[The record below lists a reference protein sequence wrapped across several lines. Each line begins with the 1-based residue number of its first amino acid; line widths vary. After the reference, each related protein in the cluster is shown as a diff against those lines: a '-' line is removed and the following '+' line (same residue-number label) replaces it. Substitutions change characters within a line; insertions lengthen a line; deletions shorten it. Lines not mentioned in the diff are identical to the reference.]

1 MAKPQIDCP
10 TGTAHRGSGSIS
22 SVTYSHKGLI
32 MTILIEGN
40 LTSDPELRVTK
51 TGKKVAV
58 ITVAENHRFFDAKT
72 GQWRDS
78 EPVFMRCNVWDRM
91 AEHAAE
97 TLARGMGVIVTGQL
111 QQNRITNEDGETRT
125 FTDVRVS
132 NIAPSLK
139 YAKAVVTK
147 VAYNVVD
154 PRDADGATDSDQA
167 RTPSLPGPG
176 GSRRSDFCCR
186 AGRASPARL
195 FLVPRPSTRAPGP
208 VRLSRRW
215 R

>member
-1 MAKPQIDCP
+1 
-10 TGTAHRGSGSIS
+10 
-22 SVTYSHKGLI
+22 

-51 TGKKVAV
+51 TGKKVTV

-91 AEHAAE
+91 AEHAVE
-97 TLARGMGVIVTGQL
+97 SLRRGMGVIVTGQL
-111 QQNRITNEDGETRT
+111 QQNRVTNADGETRT

-139 YAKAVVTK
+139 YARAVVTK

-154 PRDADGATDSDQA
+154 AREGDAGEPVEPDQA
-167 RTPSLPGPG
+167 RTQE
-176 GSRRSDFCCR
+176 
-186 AGRASPARL
+186 PARSGS
-195 FLVPRPSTRAPGP
+195 VPF
-208 VRLSRRW
+208 
-215 R
+215 

>member
-1 MAKPQIDCP
+1 
-10 TGTAHRGSGSIS
+10 
-22 SVTYSHKGLI
+22 

-58 ITVAENHRFFDAKT
+58 LTVAENHRFFDPKT

-91 AEHAAE
+91 AENAAE
-97 TLARGMGVIVTGQL
+97 SLTRGMGVIVTGQL
-111 QQNRITNEDGETRT
+111 QQSRITNEDGETRT

-132 NIAPSLK
+132 NIAPSLRF
-139 YAKAVVTK
+139 AKAVVTK

-154 PRDADGATDSDQA
+154 PRDADDANDPADSDQA
-167 RTPSLPGPG
+167 RTSGH
-176 GSRRSDFCCR
+176 
-186 AGRASPARL
+186 ASNAT
-195 FLVPRPSTRAPGP
+195 VPF
-208 VRLSRRW
+208 
-215 R
+215 